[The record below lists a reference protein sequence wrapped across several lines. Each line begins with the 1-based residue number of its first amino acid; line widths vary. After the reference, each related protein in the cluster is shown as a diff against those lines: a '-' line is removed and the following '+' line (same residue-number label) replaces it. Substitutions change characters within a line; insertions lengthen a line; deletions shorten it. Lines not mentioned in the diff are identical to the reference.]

1 MMPAICNSC
10 GYIFASGIFV
20 ENSSN
25 VTMSNNLCGPCP
37 KCDGWGKA
45 IEGTFDVANEVIK
58 VLAGPAATHEVF
70 RRLATI
76 FQEANKNSPSD
87 IAEKL
92 KDVPEVGNSLRQLI
106 PTDPMVFMAFVS
118 MMCTIISTWIALNQ
132 PPSLTEGQL
141 AAAVQ
146 RGMEAAQQS
155 SQELESSPTESRG
168 RNKPCTCESGKK
180 YKNCCGRD
188 DLSPA
193 ERLLR
198 DIQNSRKNPDY
209 DTGGYRT

>member
-1 MMPAICNSC
+1 MIPAICNSC
-10 GYIFASGIFV
+10 GYIFSSGIFV
-20 ENSSN
+20 ENSFN

-37 KCDGWGKA
+37 KCHGWGKA
-45 IEGTFDVANEVIK
+45 VEGTFDVANEVIK

-70 RRLATI
+70 KRLATI

-106 PTDPMVFMAFVS
+106 PSDPMAFMTFVS
-118 MMCTIISTWIALNQ
+118 MMCAIITTWLALNQ
-132 PPSLTEGQL
+132 PPSLTEEQL
-141 AAAVQ
+141 TTAVQ
-146 RGMEAAQQS
+146 RGIEAEKGKSEELGSNQS
-155 SQELESSPTESRG
+155 ENIG
-168 RNKPCTCESGKK
+168 RNQPCPCESGKK
-180 YKNCCGRD
+180 YKHCCGRH

-198 DIQNSRKNPDY
+198 DMQNNRQNQY
-209 DTGGYRT
+209 YETGGYRT